1 MLTSTHPLGTIS
13 VHLHPPD
20 PLLEHAAEVRLVIIL
35 IPGRRA
41 HVRGCDELRIVPA
54 VQERTRR
61 VAMVVMLEVNVAE
74 QVPGVG
80 GDVVEES
87 VGLASR

>member
-1 MLTSTHPLGTIS
+1 
-13 VHLHPPD
+13 
-20 PLLEHAAEVRLVIIL
+20 
-35 IPGRRA
+35 
-41 HVRGCDELRIVPA
+41 
-54 VQERTRR
+54 
-61 VAMVVMLEVNVAE
+61 MVVMLEVNVAE